1 MVNGISSA
9 NIQKLYQNK
18 ELTEAQKAVIDEV
31 AADGNLTQADLDAI
45 KNAGYDTVIP
55 VVVTN
60 TPDFKSID
68 GVTGKSVQPKDT
80 IMEIEK

>member
-1 MVNGISSA
+1 MGDTVKMGD
-9 NIQKLYQNK
+9 LLL
-18 ELTEAQKAVIDEV
+18 E
-31 AADGNLTQADLDAI
+31 ADLDAI

-60 TPDFKSID
+60 TPDFKSIE